1 MAKIFPFRAYRYT
14 AKAGDPKNLVTQP
27 YDKIS
32 DELRTKYYGRS
43 EWNIARVIK
52 SDEGPADGTNTY
64 ARAAELFR
72 KMIAEGRLARDDKPA
87 IYAYDIEY
95 EGPGGDTLV
104 RSGFIAT
111 AQLEDFA
118 KGHVKPHETTLAGPK
133 ADRLNVTR
141 ATGAG
146 FGLIFMLYPDHE
158 LASDTL
164 LEGAKRGRKPDVEV
178 ADDFGAI
185 HRVWVITDEGVI
197 AKLQAILEPVDLFIA
212 DGHHRYETAVN
223 YMKEM
228 TAQGKAGSGLGAVD
242 KGMMAFVNM
251 FSKGLTVFAT
261 HRLIHSL
268 PAEKADPARLI
279 AELEKDF
286 EIQVIPMT
294 GGGEDEMLDILAEEY
309 AEHKTAFGL
318 VIKEIEEECYV
329 VTLAREKA
337 LDEFFG
343 ETRGL
348 NPLPSKGY
356 KGLDVAVLHGL
367 VLDKILGIDA
377 EALTKQTN
385 VVYARDARNAI
396 KRVHTGEMQMCF
408 LMNPTRPEQVAEVA
422 GAGERMPQKSTDFYP
437 KMLTGLTI
445 NKFDV

>member
-1 MAKIFPFRAYRYT
+1 MAKIFPFRAYRYS

-32 DELRTKYYGRS
+32 DELRTEYYARS

-52 SDEGPADGTNTY
+52 SDEGPSDGTNTY
-64 ARAAELFR
+64 AKAAELFR
-72 KMIAEGRLARDDKPA
+72 KMIAEGVLTRDDKPA
-87 IYAYDIEY
+87 VYAYDIEY
-95 EGPGGDTLV
+95 EGPGGDTRV

-111 AQLEDFA
+111 AQLEDFS

-133 ADRLNVTR
+133 ADRLNLTR
-141 ATGAG
+141 ATGAS
-146 FGLIFMLYPDHE
+146 FGLIFMLYPDWE
-158 LASDTL
+158 MASDKL
-164 LEGAKRGRKPDVEV
+164 LDGAKRGRKPDLEV
-178 ADDFGAI
+178 GDDFGAL

-212 DGHHRYETAVN
+212 DGHHRYETVVN
-223 YMKEM
+223 YMNEM
-228 TAQGKAGSGLGAVD
+228 TAKGKAGAGLGAVD

-268 PAEKADPARLI
+268 PEEKADPVRLI
-279 AELEKDF
+279 GELEKDF
-286 EIQVIPMT
+286 EIRVIPMT
-294 GGGEDEMLDILAEEY
+294 GGGEDEMLDVLAGEY

-318 VIKEIEEECYV
+318 VIREIEEECYV
-329 VTLAREKA
+329 LTLARPKA
-337 LDEFFG
+337 VDEFFG
-343 ETRGL
+343 QKL
-348 NPLPSKGY
+348 SKAY

-367 VLDKILGIDA
+367 ILEKILGIDA

-396 KRVHTGEMQMCF
+396 KRVHSGEMQMCF

-422 GAGERMPQKSTDFYP
+422 GADERMPQKSTDFYP
-437 KMLTGLTI
+437 KMITGLTI

>member
-32 DELRTKYYGRS
+32 GDLRTEYYARS

-64 ARAAELFR
+64 AKAAELFR

-87 IYAYDIEY
+87 VYAYDIEY
-95 EGPGGDTLV
+95 EGPGGDTRV

-111 AQLEDFA
+111 AQLEDFSQ
-118 KGHVKPHETTLAGPK
+118 GHVKPHETTLAGPK
-133 ADRLNVTR
+133 ADRLNLTR
-141 ATGAG
+141 ATGAS
-146 FGLIFMLYPDHE
+146 FGLIFMLYPDRE
-158 LASDTL
+158 LASDKL

-178 ADDFGAI
+178 ADDFGAV

-228 TAQGKAGSGLGAVD
+228 TAQGQAGSGLGAVD

-251 FSKGLTVFAT
+251 FSEGLTVFAT

-268 PAEKADPARLI
+268 PADKADPARLVT
-279 AELEKDF
+279 ALENDF
-286 EIQVIPMT
+286 EIRVIPMT
-294 GGGEDEMLDILAEEY
+294 GGGEDEMLDVLAEEY

-318 VIKEIEEECYV
+318 VLGEVEEECYV

-337 LDEFFG
+337 VDEFFG
-343 ETRGL
+343 QKF
-348 NPLPSKGY
+348 SKGY
-356 KGLDVAVLHGL
+356 KKLDVAVLHSL
-367 VLDKILGIDA
+367 ILEKILGIDA
-377 EALTKQTN
+377 EALTRQTN

-396 KRVHTGEMQMCF
+396 QRVHTGEMQMCF

>member
-1 MAKIFPFRAYRYT
+1 MAKIFPFRAYRYS
-14 AKAGDPKNLVTQP
+14 AKAGDLKKLVTQP
-27 YDKIS
+27 YDKIK
-32 DELRTKYYGRS
+32 DDLRTEYYARS
-43 EWNIARVIK
+43 EWNIARIIK

-72 KMIAEGRLARDDKPA
+72 KMIAEGVLARDDKPA

-95 EGPGGDTLV
+95 EGPGGETRV

-111 AQLEDFA
+111 AQLEDFS

-133 ADRLNVTR
+133 ADRLNLTR

-146 FGLIFMLYPDHE
+146 FGLIFMLYPDRE
-158 LASDTL
+158 LASDRL
-164 LEGAKRGRKPDVEV
+164 LEGAKRGRKPELEV
-178 ADDFGAI
+178 ADDFGAL

-197 AKLQAILEPVDLFIA
+197 SELQAILEPVDLFIA

-223 YMKEM
+223 YMNEM
-228 TAQGKAGSGLGAVD
+228 TAKGKAGSGLGAVD

-268 PAEKADPARLI
+268 PAEKADPARII
-279 AELEKDF
+279 AALEKDF
-286 EIQVIPMT
+286 EIRVIPMT
-294 GGGEDEMLDILAEEY
+294 GGGEDEMLDILADEY
-309 AEHKTAFGL
+309 SEHKTAFGL
-318 VIKEIEEECYV
+318 ILGEIEEECYV
-329 VTLAREKA
+329 VTLARNKA
-337 LDEFFG
+337 VDEFFG
-343 ETRGL
+343 QKF
-348 NPLPSKGY
+348 SKGS
-356 KGLDVAVLHGL
+356 KGL

-445 NKFDV
+445 NRFDV